1 MTYPKHLLITVL
13 IVLSADRTESIITFA
28 SAKTNI
34 SCNYIQLL
42 AIKKEYC
49 LPKLLILVIVIKSFK
64 RFLPAGDVLCILV
77 EPGKVVQ

>member
-1 MTYPKHLLITVL
+1 MTVL

-34 SCNYIQLL
+34 SCNYMKLL
-42 AIKKEYC
+42 TIKKEYC
-49 LPKLLILVIVIKSFK
+49 LPKPLTVIKSFK

-77 EPGKVVQ
+77 EPGKVVP